1 MNQRFFVFILA
12 GFFGGVALRSF
23 FPARPAG
30 GDLGPETALLFLTL
44 GFAFGIIFW
53 FRQDFSGFMLYAAV
67 FMAAFGLG
75 ILRYDLRDSREGV
88 KFLEEGIGG
97 RVVLSGEVIEDP
109 QRQDKFTRAVL
120 ETDGVKILLTLP
132 HYPEVKYGDIL
143 EVSGKLREPE
153 NFGEFDWKVYLA
165 KDNIYFE
172 MFLPEVLS
180 REEGGGWFLKRWLL
194 ASKHA
199 YLDNLSK
206 VLPEPHSAFLAGLTV
221 GERSGF
227 PAALEEAF
235 RKVGVIHIVVLSGY
249 NITIIAVGIFCL
261 MAYFGKRNLSFLLS
275 IIFISLFA
283 VMVGLSATVVRACI
297 MAFIAILARFLGRP
311 ADALRWLFI
320 AAILMLLWN
329 PLILFYD
336 PSFQLSFMA
345 TLVLILFSPFILSF
359 ISKHKFGKYIPTKF
373 GLREIISSTLAVQF
387 FVLPLLIKMSGFVS
401 IISFIVNPLV
411 LPLVPWAMAFGAMTG
426 ALGIAPSFLG
436 VALSWPLGVIS
447 YFITQIIISITE
459 FSAGIPF
466 ATLQTGSISLWL
478 IFVWY
483 LGYGVLYFKIKNKSV
498 S

>member
-23 FPARPAG
+23 F
-30 GDLGPETALLFLTL
+30 DLGPETALLFLTL

-143 EVSGKLREPE
+143 KLEGKLQRPE
-153 NFGEFDWKVYLA
+153 NFSDFDWKAYLA

-172 MFLPEVLS
+172 MFLPEIRS
-180 REEGGGWFLKRWLL
+180 QGRGGGWWLKRWLL
-194 ASKHA
+194 YSKHA

-206 VLPEPHSAFLAGLTV
+206 VLPEPHAAFLAGLTV

-227 PAALEEAF
+227 PAGLEEAF

-249 NITIIAVGIFCL
+249 NI
-261 MAYFGKRNLSFLLS
+261 S
-275 IIFISLFA
+275 IISDNVSRVLQYLPVAKIFRAALAAFGIILFA
-283 VMVGLSATVVRACI
+283 ILTGASATVVRASI
-297 MAFIAILARFLGRP
+297 MGLL
-311 ADALRWLFI
+311 
-320 AAILMLLWN
+320 LLWAKESGRIYEALAALFAAGFLMVVFN
-329 PLILFYD
+329 PKILIFD
-336 PSFQLSFMA
+336 VSFQLSFMA
-345 TLVLILFSPFILSF
+345 TLGLILLSPRLEKYFRWFPNFWKMREHLLAT
-359 ISKHKFGKYIPTKF
+359 ISTQI
-373 GLREIISSTLAVQF
+373 
-387 FVLPLLIKMSGFVS
+387 FVLPLLLSIGGTFSWATIPANLLILTAVPVTMFFGFLTGLAGFLSYGLSQIFSWPAYLFLSYELWV
-401 IISFIVNPLV
+401 VNI
-411 LPLVPWAMAFGAMTG
+411 FS
-426 ALGIAPSFLG
+426 SFL
-436 VALSWPLGVIS
+436 
-447 YFITQIIISITE
+447 
-459 FSAGIPF
+459 
-466 ATLQTGSISLWL
+466 
-478 IFVWY
+478 
-483 LGYGVLYFKIKNKSV
+483 
-498 S
+498 

>member
-180 REEGGGWFLKRWLL
+180 LEEGGGWFLKRWLL
-194 ASKHA
+194 SSKHA

-206 VLPEPHSAFLAGLTV
+206 VLPEPHSAFMAGLTV

-227 PAALEEAF
+227 PVGLEEAF

-249 NITIIAVGIFCL
+249 NI
-261 MAYFGKRNLSFLLS
+261 S
-275 IIFISLFA
+275 IISDNVSRVLQYLPVAKIFRAALAAFGIILFA
-283 VMVGLSATVVRACI
+283 ILTGASATVVRASI
-297 MAFIAILARFLGRP
+297 MGLL
-311 ADALRWLFI
+311 
-320 AAILMLLWN
+320 LLWAKESGRIYEALAALFAAGFLMVVFN
-329 PLILFYD
+329 PKILIFD
-336 PSFQLSFMA
+336 VSFQLSFMA
-345 TLVLILFSPFILSF
+345 TLGLILLSPRLEKYFRWFPNFWKMREHLLAT
-359 ISKHKFGKYIPTKF
+359 ISTQI
-373 GLREIISSTLAVQF
+373 
-387 FVLPLLIKMSGFVS
+387 FVLPLLLSIGGTFSWATIPANLLILTAVPVTMFFGFLTGLAGFLSYGLSQIFSWPAYLFLSYELWV
-401 IISFIVNPLV
+401 VNI
-411 LPLVPWAMAFGAMTG
+411 FS
-426 ALGIAPSFLG
+426 SFL
-436 VALSWPLGVIS
+436 
-447 YFITQIIISITE
+447 
-459 FSAGIPF
+459 
-466 ATLQTGSISLWL
+466 
-478 IFVWY
+478 
-483 LGYGVLYFKIKNKSV
+483 
-498 S
+498 

>member
-23 FPARPAG
+23 F
-30 GDLGPETALLFLTL
+30 DLGPETALLFLTL

-206 VLPEPHSAFLAGLTV
+206 VLPEPHAAFLAGLTV

-227 PAALEEAF
+227 PAGLEEAF

-249 NITIIAVGIFCL
+249 NI
-261 MAYFGKRNLSFLLS
+261 S
-275 IIFISLFA
+275 IISDNVSRVLQYLPVTRIVRAALAAFGIILFA
-283 VMVGLSATVVRACI
+283 ILTGASATVVRASI
-297 MAFIAILARFLGRP
+297 MGLL
-311 ADALRWLFI
+311 
-320 AAILMLLWN
+320 LLWAKESGRIYEALAALFAAAFLMIVVN
-329 PLILFYD
+329 PKLLVFD
-336 PSFQLSFMA
+336 VSFQLSFMA
-345 TLVLILFSPFILSF
+345 TLVI
-359 ISKHKFGKYIPTKF
+359 G
-373 GLREIISSTLAVQF
+373 R
-387 FVLPLLIKMSGFVS
+387 
-401 IISFIVNPLV
+401 
-411 LPLVPWAMAFGAMTG
+411 
-426 ALGIAPSFLG
+426 
-436 VALSWPLGVIS
+436 
-447 YFITQIIISITE
+447 
-459 FSAGIPF
+459 
-466 ATLQTGSISLWL
+466 
-478 IFVWY
+478 
-483 LGYGVLYFKIKNKSV
+483 
-498 S
+498 